1 MGKDK
6 TLKTIFLM
14 AFILDFGVVF
24 AFGQDSRDVANQHY
38 LKGRQYYQQGDYQA
52 AQEEFQKALSVFS
65 QGEARPEYLEKISQK
80 EEAPDKESS
89 VQAQAPK
96 VIKQEPPALHYTIGV
111 GDVLYISVW
120 QEDKLSQDVIVR
132 PDGMIS
138 FPLAGDV
145 PAAGLTIPELDE
157 ELTKRLEE
165 FIRYPEVSIM
175 VKKSGGQKIIV
186 LGEVTWPGVYYVT
199 GSRTVL
205 EAVALANGF
214 TPHAVLSSVIIVR
227 GDKKNPKGI
236 RVNLSRAIE
245 KNDSSQN
252 IVLQPEDI
260 VYVPKKF
267 IANVNY
273 FVSQFMAPIA
283 SEGEKAATIR
293 TTRW

>member
-1 MGKDK
+1 MRRG
-6 TLKTIFLM
+6 LFL
-14 AFILDFGVVF
+14 FLFF
-24 AFGQDSRDVANQHY
+24 ALIVSAYGQDLEGARQHY
-38 LKGRQYYQQGDYQA
+38 LKGQEYYQQGDYKA
-52 AQEEFQKALSVFS
+52 AQEEFKKALSAFP
-65 QGEARPEYLEKISQK
+65 QEETRPKYLEKISQK
-80 EEAPDKESS
+80 ENTSDKEGL
-89 VQAQAPK
+89 VQAPAPAATK
-96 VIKQEPPALHYTIGV
+96 EEPTALHYTIGV

-145 PAAGLTIPELDE
+145 PAAGLTLPELDE

-165 FIRYPEVSIM
+165 FIRYPEVSIT

-227 GDKKNPKGI
+227 GDKRNPKGI

-273 FVSQFMAPIA
+273 FISQFMAPIT
-283 SEGEKAATIR
+283 SEGERAATIR